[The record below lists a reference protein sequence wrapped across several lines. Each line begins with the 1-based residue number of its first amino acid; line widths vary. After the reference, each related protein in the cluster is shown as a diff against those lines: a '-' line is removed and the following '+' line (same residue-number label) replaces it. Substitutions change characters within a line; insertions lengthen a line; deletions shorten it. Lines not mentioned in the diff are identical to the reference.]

1 MIKTGII
8 GATGYAGQQLVSLL
22 INHPEAEVT
31 FVSSNSYAGQ
41 SFSDIYPQFYRILDQ
56 KLLSTEEAKAAIG
69 DVDVVFTALPNG
81 LVFEIAEIAMEKGTK
96 IVDFSADF
104 RLDDPAVYE
113 EWYKTKH
120 TAPQL
125 VSRQVYGLPELWRD
139 RIRNAQL
146 VANPGCYTTASI
158 LAVSALLREEGL
170 ADKKHIIIDAKS
182 GITGSGRKANVSLLY
197 AEAGESI
204 KAYGIANHRHTPEI
218 EEQLSLAAGEE
229 MLINFTPHLVPMN
242 RGILITAYASLKS
255 TLQPDGTR
263 AFPSYEEVRAAY
275 DKYYDKEKFVRVL
288 DKNVCPE
295 TKWVEGSNY
304 VDVNFKIDERTG
316 RVIMMG
322 AMDNLVKGAAGQ
334 AVQNMNLMFGLPETK
349 GLELVPM
356 FP

>member
-96 IVDFSADF
+96 IVDFSADL
-104 RLDDPAVYE
+104 RLDDPEVYE

-146 VANPGCYTTASI
+146 VADPGCYTTASI
-158 LAVSALLREEGL
+158 LAVSALPREKRDWRIKSISSSMRNRELRVPEEKQTSL
-170 ADKKHIIIDAKS
+170 CCMRRPESQLRLTAS
-182 GITGSGRKANVSLLY
+182 QITDIRRRSSRNSPKWRVRRS
-197 AEAGESI
+197 
-204 KAYGIANHRHTPEI
+204 
-218 EEQLSLAAGEE
+218 
-229 MLINFTPHLVPMN
+229 
-242 RGILITAYASLKS
+242 ASS
-255 TLQPDGTR
+255 SPR
-263 AFPSYEEVRAAY
+263 
-275 DKYYDKEKFVRVL
+275 
-288 DKNVCPE
+288 
-295 TKWVEGSNY
+295 
-304 VDVNFKIDERTG
+304 I
-316 RVIMMG
+316 
-322 AMDNLVKGAAGQ
+322 
-334 AVQNMNLMFGLPETK
+334 
-349 GLELVPM
+349 
-356 FP
+356 

>member
-125 VSRQVYGLPELWRD
+125 GQPAGLRSAGAVERQDPQRTARGQSGMLYDGQHPGRLCSPER
-139 RIRNAQL
+139 R
-146 VANPGCYTTASI
+146 G
-158 LAVSALLREEGL
+158 
-170 ADKKHIIIDAKS
+170 
-182 GITGSGRKANVSLLY
+182 TGG
-197 AEAGESI
+197 
-204 KAYGIANHRHTPEI
+204 
-218 EEQLSLAAGEE
+218 
-229 MLINFTPHLVPMN
+229 
-242 RGILITAYASLKS
+242 
-255 TLQPDGTR
+255 
-263 AFPSYEEVRAAY
+263 
-275 DKYYDKEKFVRVL
+275 
-288 DKNVCPE
+288 
-295 TKWVEGSNY
+295 
-304 VDVNFKIDERTG
+304 
-316 RVIMMG
+316 
-322 AMDNLVKGAAGQ
+322 
-334 AVQNMNLMFGLPETK
+334 
-349 GLELVPM
+349 
-356 FP
+356 

>member
-120 TAPQL
+120 TYLLL
-125 VSRQVYGLPELWRD
+125 VDYQ
-139 RIRNAQL
+139 
-146 VANPGCYTTASI
+146 CYT
-158 LAVSALLREEGL
+158 L
-170 ADKKHIIIDAKS
+170 
-182 GITGSGRKANVSLLY
+182 
-197 AEAGESI
+197 
-204 KAYGIANHRHTPEI
+204 
-218 EEQLSLAAGEE
+218 
-229 MLINFTPHLVPMN
+229 
-242 RGILITAYASLKS
+242 
-255 TLQPDGTR
+255 
-263 AFPSYEEVRAAY
+263 
-275 DKYYDKEKFVRVL
+275 
-288 DKNVCPE
+288 
-295 TKWVEGSNY
+295 
-304 VDVNFKIDERTG
+304 
-316 RVIMMG
+316 
-322 AMDNLVKGAAGQ
+322 
-334 AVQNMNLMFGLPETK
+334 
-349 GLELVPM
+349 
-356 FP
+356 